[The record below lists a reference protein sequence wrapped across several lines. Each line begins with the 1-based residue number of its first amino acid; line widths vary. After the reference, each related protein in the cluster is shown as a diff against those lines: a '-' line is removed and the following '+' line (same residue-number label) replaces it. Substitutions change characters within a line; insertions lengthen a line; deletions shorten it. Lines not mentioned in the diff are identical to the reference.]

1 MWLSRL
7 FLHLYRSKTRRAG
20 RIVLTYYAK
29 SVNIIAG
36 EKGEG
41 VVFNDVGAEGAAS
54 AMSTSKILNK
64 SLVEDLSPD
73 GSSELTDKDY
83 II

>member
-36 EKGEG
+36 GKGEG
-41 VVFNDVGAEGAAS
+41 VVFNDVGAEQAS
-54 AMSTSKILNK
+54 AMSPSKILNK
-64 SLVEDLSPD
+64 SLGEDLSAD